1 MIQFYVTTE
10 ADVRRCKESQSV
22 GASVRVAGRV
32 DDGKTRMFEG
42 VVLYIEEDLK
52 RDPER
57 RWRVTMRD

>member
-1 MIQFYVTTE
+1 MCAV
-10 ADVRRCKESQSV
+10 AKESQAA

-42 VVLYIEEDLK
+42 VVLSVEEDLK
-52 RDPER
+52 RDPDR